1 MKSDLDLRFSRRGLI
16 GAGIGAAISTSRLVS
31 ADESGGQRP
40 SDSAPKSKIRIGQ
53 IGTKHPHAAGKLEA
67 IRGLSDIF
75 ELVGVVEEDE
85 SRRIQVA
92 DAKSYRD
99 VPWVSKEALLGSDIA
114 AVAVETGVTDLVPNA
129 MDCLTAGKHIHLDKP
144 AGESMQA
151 CRAMH
156 RLADEQGLTIQMG
169 YMLRYN
175 PAFELLFDVVRKGW
189 LGRITEITAA
199 MGKKASDDLRR
210 DLSQYGGGGMFELA
224 CHLIDAMVTILGEPT
239 RATAHNRQSY
249 PDKDRFLDNQLAV
262 FDYPHAI
269 ATIRCNHLD
278 PFGFPR
284 RHFQVVGENGMFEIH
299 PLEPP
304 KVRLAFDRPR
314 GEFKKGI
321 QEVPLEATRGR
332 YDAEFK
338 DLARVIRGEKKLA
351 WDSQHDLIV
360 HEAILRGCGMTV
372 D

>member
-1 MKSDLDLRFSRRGLI
+1 MSDPDLRLSRRGLL
-16 GAGIGAAISTSRLVS
+16 GAGFGAAVSTSRRVTANETDGKGS
-31 ADESGGQRP
+31 NESVPQG
-40 SDSAPKSKIRIGQ
+40 KIRIGQ
-53 IGTKHPHAAGKLEA
+53 IGTKHPHAAGKLDA

-75 ELVGVVEEDE
+75 ELVGVVEEDQ
-85 SRRIQVA
+85 SRRIQA
-92 DAKSYRD
+92 SKAKSYHD
-99 VPWVSKEALLGSDIA
+99 VPWMSKESLLESDVA
-114 AVAVETGVTDLVPNA
+114 AIAVETNVTDLVPTA
-129 MDCLTAGKHIHLDKP
+129 MACLASGKHIHLDKP

-156 RLADEQGLTIQMG
+156 QLADERGLTIQMG

-189 LGRITEITAA
+189 LGRITEVSAA
-199 MGKKASDDLRR
+199 MGKKANDELRR
-210 DLSQYGGGGMFELA
+210 DLSQFGGGGMFELA
-224 CHLIDAMVTILGEPT
+224 CHLIDAMATVLGEPT
-239 RATAHNRQSY
+239 RATAHNRKCY
-249 PDKDRFLDNQLAV
+249 PDKDQFLDNQLAV

-284 RHFQVVGENGMFEIH
+284 RHFEVVGEKGMLEIC

-314 GEFKKGI
+314 GNFKKGL
-321 QEVPLEATRGR
+321 QEVTLAPKRGR

-351 WDSQHDLIV
+351 WDSRHDLIV
-360 HEAILRGCGMTV
+360 HEAILRGCGMKV